1 MLVLPRF
8 NLLPGLWLTLVLLA
22 VALGFGTAFLSLVGG
37 TAELTRVVELAGP
50 LSALLVL
57 GGLGLLGLIAG
68 LLGMSAARR
77 TPPPLLVAVGLAL
90 VPWLLGIASTQ
101 ETLEQALGALP
112 VAGSGDV
119 LAALAEGT
127 SEAMVARLLGSWMS
141 AALLVG
147 VAVGLGVLRLGQRE
161 QSGLGLGLGA
171 ALSLVLAGIALL
183 VALEAHQLFNL
194 MTELASARPEV
205 REATLAAGTADL
217 SMLRELR
224 SAAVGMLAVLAL
236 ALVCWQ
242 LFEHPRAI
250 RQWAGS
256 LLLATLAA
264 ALLVMDAR
272 PLRRAQEEA
281 RAAGLPTALLK
292 TLEQTPTLGVM
303 GLRGGRTSP

>member
-22 VALGFGTAFLSLVGG
+22 VALGFGTAFLALVGG
-37 TAELTRVVELAGP
+37 TAELSRVAELAGP
-50 LSALLVL
+50 LSPLLVL

-68 LLGMSAARR
+68 LLGMSTART

-90 VPWLLGIASTQ
+90 VPWLLGLASTQ
-101 ETLEQALGALP
+101 ERLEHTLGALP
-112 VAGSGDV
+112 RVGSGQV

-127 SEAMVARLLGSWMS
+127 SEAMVTRLLGSWMS

-161 QSGLGLGLGA
+161 QSGLGLGA

-205 REATLAAGTADL
+205 LERVLAAGTADFAL
-217 SMLRELR
+217 LRELR
-224 SAAVGMLAVLAL
+224 SAAVGALAVLAL
-236 ALVCWQ
+236 VLVSWQ
-242 LFEHPRAI
+242 FFEHPRAVT
-250 RQWAGS
+250 QWAGS

-272 PLRRAQEEA
+272 PLRRAEEGA

-292 TLEQTPTLGVM
+292 SLEQTPTLGM
-303 GLRGGRTSP
+303 LGTRGGSGR